1 MTSFFG
7 RIFKSTERE
16 LDRVL
21 EQAYQASLKIKDIE
35 DEYFNGNKIPIDSP
49 GNSGSISSSLR
60 AEIEKNL
67 GAAQLKSSEF
77 RAKYSGQG
85 NLTSNQ
91 IVKLRFV
98 DGILAK
104 YSGQK
109 STSIVPLSASNNP
122 GSQVKGQ
129 LSLTNQSPGKG
140 DSLSQKS
147 GMLPRSIGKTINKI
161 KKDLDPNA
169 EQEVLRDFRRTRAK
183 TRTAVRFIALLI
195 IIPIAVHYLT
205 KIVFVQPAISAL
217 WEQQSEE
224 KIFLHYEMKEKAFEK
239 LSGFKEELEF
249 ENFLRP
255 QGEKWSEEQIEER
268 VKEEANEVAEEYRE
282 ESISALSNV
291 FADLLAVIAFAVVLL
306 VSKREIVVLKSFI
319 DSVVYGLSDSA
330 KAFIIILS
338 TDIFVGFHSPHGWD
352 VIMEVMA
359 EHLGVPANKMLISL
373 FIATIPVFM
382 DTLFKYWIFRY
393 LSRMSPSTV
402 ATLKEMDD

>member
-35 DEYFNGNKIPIDSP
+35 DEYFSGNKIPIDSP
-49 GNSGSISSSLR
+49 GSSGSISSSLR

-67 GAAQLKSSEF
+67 GLAQLKSSEF

-98 DGILAK
+98 DGILSK

-109 STSIVPLSASNNP
+109 STSIVPLSAGNNP
-122 GSQVKGQ
+122 GSQLKGQ
-129 LSLTNQSPGKG
+129 LSLSNQTPTQG
-140 DSLSQKS
+140 DSISQKS

-183 TRTAVRFIALLI
+183 TRTAVRFIALLV

-205 KIVFVQPAISAL
+205 KIVFVQPAITAL